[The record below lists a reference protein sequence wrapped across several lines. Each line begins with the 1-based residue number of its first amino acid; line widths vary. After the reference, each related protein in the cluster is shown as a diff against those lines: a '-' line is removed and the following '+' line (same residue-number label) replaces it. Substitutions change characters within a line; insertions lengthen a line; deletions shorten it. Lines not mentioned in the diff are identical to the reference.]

1 VGDDAELQL
10 FLVEHDLHGLSPA
23 QLASAHLVLEEA
35 VGRTAGRGGQI
46 RYVQRILAS
55 GEPRCLCLFLAPGP
69 GVVRRVNDIAQFP
82 LARVVAV
89 TNAVPHAQPQIAA
102 PGKTIPMAKPDS
114 PARPARPAH
123 LLPGQQE
130 GECPR

>member
-35 VGRTAGRGGQI
+35 VGRAAGRGSQI

-69 GVVRRVNDIAQFP
+69 DMVRRVNDIAQFP

-89 TNAVPHAQPQIAA
+89 TNAVPHVPPQTAA
-102 PGKTIPMAKPDS
+102 PEEDHPD
-114 PARPARPAH
+114 
-123 LLPGQQE
+123 GQT
-130 GECPR
+130 

>member
-1 VGDDAELQL
+1 MGDDAELQL

-35 VGRTAGRGGQI
+35 VGRAAARGSQI
-46 RYVQRILAS
+46 QYVQRILAS

-69 GVVRRVNDIAQFP
+69 DMVRRVNDIAQFP

-89 TNAVPHAQPQIAA
+89 TNAVPHVPPQTAA
-102 PGKTIPMAKPDS
+102 PEEDHPD
-114 PARPARPAH
+114 
-123 LLPGQQE
+123 GQT
-130 GECPR
+130 